1 MRPSASQWP
10 ISSQR
15 PSSSLQRHP
24 AFSQSSSTRTEKMWG
39 GEGAARS
46 PRRTSRRH
54 AATATSREAAS
65 AATFNLATDSVHGLC
80 SHVFFC
86 ALLKKV
92 PCLSISSTPLPDPP
106 RHHAASIRCRSR
118 APTPSPSSGSCA
130 ASEGCPGRAP
140 RSRLRG
146 GWRRWG
152 MGVGESRVR
161 VQTRHAAPARLE
173 VLCTG
178 RAPRRSVLAV
188 GPQVRRK
195 VFCHA
200 LFFARDIFFRAI
212 FAVIHVIWPR
222 HISPHRPCYHARAT
236 PHTRRAPRRRGAAID
251 NFEVP
256 LSMLLS
262 FSLIGL
268 NTELQQ

>member
-1 MRPSASQWP
+1 MVLYTSMR
-10 ISSQR
+10 
-15 PSSSLQRHP
+15 SSSSCVQAPR
-24 AFSQSSSTRTEKMWG
+24 SGQSPRSGQAPRCSGTQPSHR
-39 GEGAARS
+39 AARRERKKCGEERG
-46 PRRTSRRH
+46 RRDPHDARRGGTPPPPH
-54 AATATSREAAS
+54 RERLQAPPLL
-65 AATFNLATDSVHGLC
+65 TNATDSVHGLC

-222 HISPHRPCYHARAT
+222 HISPHRPCYHARA
-236 PHTRRAPRRRGAAID
+236 
-251 NFEVP
+251 
-256 LSMLLS
+256 
-262 FSLIGL
+262 
-268 NTELQQ
+268 